1 MAENEFVERE
11 LFRALSELSA
21 AEYILAI
28 ELIEGKRELG
38 VLIEMA
44 RELEPVERADFAICL
59 ANATEWNL
67 PLLRNHALDELKSEF
82 PVVFEFME
90 EVCGN
95 NIRVPKAIFSKN

>member
-1 MAENEFVERE
+1 MAENEFIERE

-28 ELIEGKRELG
+28 ELIGGKREMG
-38 VLIEMA
+38 VLVEMA

-59 ANATEWNL
+59 ATATGLNL
-67 PLLRNHALDELKSEF
+67 PLLRNHALDELRSEF

-90 EVCGN
+90 EVCCGN
-95 NIRVPKAIFSKN
+95 NVGTKAIFSKN